1 MLYSICIALILIAS
15 VLVILAV
22 LVQNPNSG
30 MAANFGVSNQVM
42 GVRETS
48 NFLEKFT
55 WTMAVAIVVLSLV
68 ATLAMDPR
76 TGGYQQQRDF
86 EGCEGASGARDR
98 YGDARG
104 HAAGR
109 NTGGTAGR
117 GACGIGSAAGSLRR
131 TLR

>member
-22 LVQNPNSG
+22 LVQNPKSG

-68 ATLAMDPR
+68 ATLAMDRGKDAKALQERVIDTEMPAAMP
-76 TGGYQQQRDF
+76 QAEIPAEQPF
-86 EGCEGASGARDR
+86 EAPAE
-98 YGDARG
+98 
-104 HAAGR
+104 
-109 NTGGTAGR
+109 
-117 GACGIGSAAGSLRR
+117 
-131 TLR
+131 